1 FRLPSISNIFLFSG
15 AACKEKWKNLRS
27 ARHIRQKPPSG
38 SSAQAKK
45 KYYLAD
51 HLDFLL
57 PFTKSRQQ
65 KGSIPS
71 PKNKNEETYISTQEE
86 STEIEPPEVHDENDL
101 NKDAFEESSTNEP
114 LLVTESALIRNKS
127 STKNRKE
134 EGPLEKCAIDYFTS
148 KSRAQLEKTED
159 ADLLFLKSLLPD
171 LQRMTNA
178 QKHEFKYKTMQVIGE
193 ILYKPPTNNFTPF
206 LTHSQH
212 CPKVLKMSLVTFYK
226 MIEI

>member
-1 FRLPSISNIFLFSG
+1 M
-15 AACKEKWKNLRS
+15 
-27 ARHIRQKPPSG
+27 
-38 SSAQAKK
+38 
-45 KYYLAD
+45 
-51 HLDFLL
+51 DFLL

-65 KGSIPS
+65 KGNIPS
-71 PKNKNEETYISTQEE
+71 PKNINEETYISTQEE

-127 STKNRKE
+127 STKKRKE
-134 EGPLEKCAIDYFTS
+134 VDPLEKCAIDYFTS
-148 KSRAQLEKTED
+148 KSRGQLEKTED

-193 ILYKPPTNNFTPF
+193 ILYKPPPNNFTPH
-206 LTHSQH
+206 LTHSQQICNSSNISFH
-212 CPKVLKMSLVTFYK
+212 PLSVLSNSSQAQTTHSSSQISTPMTSPNTNVDYEFLNL
-226 MIEI
+226 